1 MSTTINDRLRRKLL
15 QASLAGGGL
24 SGLGGLGALSGL
36 AALGA
41 PQFAFAQNTPTRG
54 GQLIVGAPGRP
65 RHFNPA
71 LQSGSP
77 MMPAAQLFASPLLI
91 DRNWKPKPYLAESW
105 SVSEDARSITLNLR
119 RDAKFHDGKPITSD
133 DVLFSVE
140 AVRDNHPFKGM
151 FAPVNAVTLPDRHT
165 AVVRLKEPHPAL
177 QLAMTTVFVPILP
190 RHIYGDG
197 QPLATHPRNVNDVV
211 GSGPFKLVEFKPG
224 EHIIMQRFDD
234 FFLKGRPWLD
244 RLVFREYK
252 DESSLVLGFERGEVD
267 FIPFVNDPRQVAR
280 LRKVPGATIL
290 DDFIPG
296 VGAMVW
302 VAFNTRNPKLA
313 DKRVRQA
320 ISYAIDRD
328 FVVKNLSTGA
338 TRIATGP
345 IHSSS
350 PFYSADVEKYTLNLQ
365 KAGALL
371 DAAGLKA
378 GPDGKRFAITCDTTN
393 SGDGRTLAEYLRPAL
408 AKIGIEVTVRI
419 APDFPTWARRVGD
432 YDFELTTDSVW
443 NWGDPVI
450 GVHRTYLSS
459 NIRKGVIW
467 SNTQQYSNPRVD
479 DLLAAASRDR
489 DPAERKKRYAEFQK
503 IVVDEC
509 PIAFVFETGFSGAVG
524 RNVGATDFGVWGP
537 LAPLDQVYLKKT

>member
-1 MSTTINDRLRRKLL
+1 M
-15 QASLAGGGL
+15 
-24 SGLGGLGALSGL
+24 
-36 AALGA
+36 
-41 PQFAFAQNTPTRG
+41 PTRG
-54 GQLIVGAPGRP
+54 GQLILGVAGRP

-71 LQSGSP
+71 LQSGSQ
-77 MMPAAQLFASPLLI
+77 MMPGAQLFASPLLI
-91 DRNWKPKPYLAESW
+91 DRNGKPKPYLAERW
-105 SVSEDARSITLNLR
+105 SVSDDGRSITLNLR
-119 RDAKFHDGKPITSD
+119 KNARFHDGKPITSD

-140 AVRDNHPFKGM
+140 AVRDNHPFKSM
-151 FAPVNAVTLPDRHT
+151 FAQVNAVTLPDRHT
-165 AVVRLKEPHPAL
+165 AIVRLKEPHPAL
-177 QLAMTTVFVPILP
+177 ELAMTTVFVPILP

-197 QPLATHPRNVNDVV
+197 QPLATHPRNVTDVV

-234 FFLKGRPWLD
+234 FFLKDRPWLD

-252 DESSLVLGFERGEVD
+252 DASSLVLGFERGEVD
-267 FIPFVNDPRQVAR
+267 FIPFVNDPRQIAR
-280 LRKVPGATIL
+280 LRKVPGTTIL
-290 DDFIPG
+290 DDVTPG
-296 VGAMVW
+296 VGALVW
-302 VAFNTRNPKLA
+302 VAFNTRHPKLA

-338 TRIATGP
+338 LRVSTGP

-350 PFYSADVEKYTLNLQ
+350 RFYSADVEKYTFNLQ

-378 GPDGKRFAITCDTTN
+378 GPDGKRLALTCDTAN
-393 SGDGRTLAEYLRPAL
+393 SSSALTLAEYLRPAL
-408 AKIGIEVTVRI
+408 AKIGIDVTVRSS
-419 APDFPTWARRVGD
+419 PDFPTWARRVGD
-432 YDFELTTDSVW
+432 FDFELTIDAVW

-467 SNTQQYSNPRVD
+467 SNTQQYSNTRVD
-479 DLLAAASRDR
+479 ELLAQASRER

-503 IVVDEC
+503 IVVEEC
-509 PIAFVFETGFSGAVG
+509 PIAFVLESGVSSALGQHVG
-524 RNVGATDFGVWGP
+524 PTDFGVWGP